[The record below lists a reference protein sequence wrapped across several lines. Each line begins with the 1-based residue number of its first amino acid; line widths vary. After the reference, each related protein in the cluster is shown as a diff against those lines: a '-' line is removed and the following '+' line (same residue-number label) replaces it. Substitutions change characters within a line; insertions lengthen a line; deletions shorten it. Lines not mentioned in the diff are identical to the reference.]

1 MNNENYIPISNTYT
15 WKQPFTNGLQNSLLI
30 KLQAEKFPKHH
41 KEIPV
46 PHHRF

>member
-1 MNNENYIPISNTYT
+1 MKIIYQLAILIH